1 MLIDPQSQVPVYYQ
15 IVEQLCRAI
24 ERGVYKPG
32 EALPSQRVL
41 AAEARV
47 NPNTVQRAFDELV
60 RDGVVESRRGVGVF
74 VIGRNQATPQGS
86 AERETAKLLKQ
97 GIQQGLAASLAP
109 TRIRQLFETEMRR
122 QVSPTRGKT

>member
-1 MLIDPQSQVPVYYQ
+1 MLVDPQSHIPVYRQ
-15 IVEQLCRAI
+15 IVDQLCRAI

-32 EALPSQRVL
+32 EALPSQRAL

-60 RDGVVESRRGVGVF
+60 RDGLVESKRGLGLFVVGRR
-74 VIGRNQATPQGS
+74 QASPHGS
-86 AERETAKLLKQ
+86 AERDTAKALKQ
-97 GIQQGLAASLAP
+97 GIEIGLEARLAP

-122 QVSPTRGKT
+122 QVSPARGKP